1 MFSHG
6 GKEIK
11 TQFARLPKRLLIAII
26 IIFAQSAVIWG
37 LTFWSMF
44 ALFSGDS
51 SNLFSSIFLTG
62 ILAGFALWSIN
73 IAFGLFK
80 LKKWAHTP
88 AMILQLI
95 AAAIATASFSGEFA
109 QPSIGVMLLLVAGVC
124 FVCLFGGGV
133 RDLLH
138 RSTEK

>member
-26 IIFAQSAVIWG
+26 IVFAQSAVIWG
-37 LTFWSMF
+37 LTFWSLF

-51 SNLFSSIFLTG
+51 SNFFSSIFLTG

-73 IAFGLFK
+73 IGIGLLK

-88 AMILQLI
+88 ALILQLI
-95 AAAIATASFSGEFA
+95 AAAIATASFGGEFA
-109 QPSIGVMLLLVAGVC
+109 QPGIGFLLLVTAGIC
-124 FVCLFGGGV
+124 FVCLFGGET

-138 RSTEK
+138 QAIEK